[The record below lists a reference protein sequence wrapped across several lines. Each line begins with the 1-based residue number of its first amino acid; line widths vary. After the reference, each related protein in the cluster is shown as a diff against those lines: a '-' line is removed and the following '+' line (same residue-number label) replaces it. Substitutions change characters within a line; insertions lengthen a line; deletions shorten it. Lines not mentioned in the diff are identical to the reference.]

1 MKKRWVKRVA
11 GAMVILVA
19 LFVLVTA
26 IGQMQRSTRE
36 AADLAANRALYCP
49 QGDPATIDGT
59 VSGPAFMV
67 NHAVANV
74 LYSIYQEQLYC
85 DPHITQLDQTG
96 RFSMQVAAGTYGLR
110 VSIGRYE
117 MNWDGGS
124 GLNGAAG
131 ATMTL
136 VAGSTTNLVLTVNEQ
151 GFFAGGI
158 RAPDA
163 ANGTAQYEVR
173 ACDTAHNC
181 ASDIVHDGGSLLGR
195 DHYAIALPML
205 APCARQD
212 YAISVWRRALNGNG
226 QPSGDWN
233 QVSARFGADDAP
245 IQTSTTFTNIAS
257 CNEDLGSAGNSK
269 MFIITINP
277 MEAITSPL
285 PTSGLSSNPQESP

>member
-1 MKKRWVKRVA
+1 MKRRWSKRVA

-19 LFVLVTA
+19 LFVLGTA
-26 IGQMQRSTRE
+26 IGQMQRSARE
-36 AADLAANRALYCP
+36 AADLAATRDLYCP
-49 QGDPATIDGT
+49 KGDLATINGT
-59 VSGPAFMV
+59 VSGPDFMV
-67 NHAVANV
+67 NHSVANV
-74 LYSIYQEQLYC
+74 LYSIYEQQLYC
-85 DPHITQLDQTG
+85 DPYITQIDQTG
-96 RFSMQVAAGTYGLR
+96 HFSMQVAAGTYGLR

-117 MNWDGGS
+117 MNWDGGT

-131 ATMTL
+131 ATLTL
-136 VAGSTTNLVLTVNEQ
+136 VAGSTTTLVLTVNEQ

-163 ANGTAQYEVR
+163 ANGTAQYEIR

-181 ASDIVHDGGSLLGR
+181 ASDIVHDGGLILGR

-205 APCARQD
+205 AACTRRD
-212 YAISVWRRALNGNG
+212 YTISVWRRALNSDG
-226 QPSGDWN
+226 QPSGDWS

-245 IQTSTTFTNIAS
+245 FQTSTTFTNIAS

-285 PTSGLSSNPQESP
+285 PTAGLLKSPGESP